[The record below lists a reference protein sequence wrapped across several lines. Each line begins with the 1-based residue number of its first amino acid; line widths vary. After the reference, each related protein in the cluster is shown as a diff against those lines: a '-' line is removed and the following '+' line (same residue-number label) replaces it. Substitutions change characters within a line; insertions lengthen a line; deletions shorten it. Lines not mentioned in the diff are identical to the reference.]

1 MISGKLI
8 ACAAGAALVACL
20 GTAGVAG
27 ASGVQGQGTGWC
39 VGGCAETTCAYV
51 DENADGV
58 CDNCGAVNG
67 ACGARA
73 QSADAGRGGSA
84 VCSRCGRADCDGTC
98 ADGEGGACGIC
109 GRTDCDGTCAD
120 GDEVCGYCGNATC
133 DGTHDHARLRAHD
146 GTCVGGQAHAHGHH
160 HSGR

>member
-39 VGGCAETTCAYV
+39 AGGCAETACAYV

-98 ADGEGGACGIC
+98 ADG
-109 GRTDCDGTCAD
+109 
-120 GDEVCGYCGNATC
+120 DEVCGYCGNATC